1 MFGVLVRAAIQGVF
15 VALIASVLSRAMD
28 PIVQIMLDGPA
39 TQNDFLINSLETAS
53 TVRVAVLLGMVALLL
68 KIVTAAIV
76 ESRGGI

>member
-39 TQNDFLINSLETAS
+39 TQNDFLISSLETAS

>member
-28 PIVQIMLDGPA
+28 PILQIMLDGPA